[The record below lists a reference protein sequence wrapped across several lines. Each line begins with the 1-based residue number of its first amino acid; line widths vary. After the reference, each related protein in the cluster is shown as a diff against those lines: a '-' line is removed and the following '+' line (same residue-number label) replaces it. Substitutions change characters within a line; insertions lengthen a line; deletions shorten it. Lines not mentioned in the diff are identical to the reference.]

1 MAFLE
6 KLRPQIY
13 AVLRIVV
20 GLMFAQHGAQKLFG
34 LLGGFGEDGGT
45 APLFS
50 LMGLAG
56 VIEFFGGL
64 MIALGLLTGGAAFI
78 CSGLMA
84 VAYFMAHFPQGFF
97 PIQNRGELAV
107 VYCFIFLFMASRGAG
122 IWSLDSIWRKEK
134 PTGS

>member
-6 KLRPQIY
+6 KFKPQIY
-13 AVLRIVV
+13 AVVRIVI

-34 LLGGFGEDGGT
+34 LLGGFGEGGGT
-45 APLFS
+45 APLLS

-56 VIEFFGGL
+56 VIEFFGGF
-64 MIALGLLTGGAAFI
+64 MIALGLAAGWAAFI

-84 VAYFMAHFPQGFF
+84 AAYFMAHFPQGFI
-97 PIQNRGELAV
+97 PIQNGGELAV
-107 VYCFIFLFMASRGAG
+107 VYCFIFLYMASRGAG

-134 PTGS
+134 TAAP

>member
-6 KLRPQIY
+6 KFKPQIY
-13 AVLRIVV
+13 AILRIVI

-34 LLGGFGEDGGT
+34 LLGGFGESGGA
-45 APLFS
+45 APLLS

-56 VIEFFGGL
+56 IIELFGGF
-64 MIALGLLTGGAAFI
+64 MIALGLAAHWAAFI

-97 PIQNRGELAV
+97 PIQNGGELAV
-107 VYCFIFLFMASRGAG
+107 VYCFIFLYMASRGAG

-134 PTGS
+134 PAAT